1 MKTLKF
7 NLKLFYLL
15 GAIFAFTYASSQPV
29 NYMVLAKNGKG
40 KRYYFYEGQ
49 EITYKLKND
58 MGFFTDR
65 ITKIKDSIIEFQ
77 TYSVSY
83 NDIETVHIDKKQTII
98 SNKAVGQYAISVG
111 IATVLLQVAYLINTG
126 AGMPTLGRD
135 LLYVSSPIP
144 VILLGN
150 WVYSWFVKTEYD
162 INPGEYQLK
171 PVILRNDQ

>member
-7 NLKLFYLL
+7 NYRWLFLL
-15 GAIFAFTYASSQPV
+15 VALFAYTVAHSQPV
-29 NYMVLAKNGKG
+29 NYMVLTKPGKA

-58 MGFFTDR
+58 IGFFTDR
-65 ITKIKDSIIEFQ
+65 IQKIKDSVIEFQ
-77 TYSVSY
+77 TYSVDY
-83 NDIETVHIDKKQTII
+83 NDIETVFIGKKKAII
-98 SNKAVGQYAISVG
+98 SNKVVGQYAVSIG
-111 IATVLLQVAYLINTG
+111 IAAVLLQTAYLVNTG

-135 LLYVSSPIP
+135 LLYVASPIP
-144 VILLGN
+144 VILLAN

-162 INPGEYQLK
+162 INPGEYRLS